1 MSLELLVCWVTGI
14 IVGILLTA
22 VVISVK
28 SAIGTLKI
36 DTTNPEKDLW
46 RLDVHDLDKIAKK
59 KYIILQVD
67 ANADLSSQK

>member
-1 MSLELLVCWVTGI
+1 MTIELLVSWITGI
-14 IVGILLTA
+14 IVGILLTT
-22 VVISVK
+22 VIVTVK

-46 RLDVHDLDKIAKK
+46 RLDVHDLDKIAQK

-67 ANADLSSQK
+67 KDAHLSQQ